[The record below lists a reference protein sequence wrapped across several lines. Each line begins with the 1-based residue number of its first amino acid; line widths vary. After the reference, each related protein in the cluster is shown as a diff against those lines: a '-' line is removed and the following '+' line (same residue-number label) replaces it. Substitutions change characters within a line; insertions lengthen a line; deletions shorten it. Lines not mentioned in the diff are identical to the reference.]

1 MARRARASAQRNDG
15 KRHNARADARGES
28 ARHCNGACTG
38 ACEML
43 HIALISSVVSTEAPV
58 SAFYSFSV
66 ARGACAQTV
75 LFLIADALPK
85 HPKAGKDLHCGAYCG
100 AAPCL
105 PVDRPQQV
113 QASSPSRPPGP
124 AELQKWH
131 VPASMHSAPAR
142 QGAARPRRSTSTA
155 AFTSSCW
162 RAWCASA
169 CGRAS
174 PPAWA

>member
-1 MARRARASAQRNDG
+1 MRVETHTTQG
-15 KRHNARADARGES
+15 KVTRVRERERERVPGYHAHS
-28 ARHCNGACTG
+28 THVS
-38 ACEML
+38 L
-43 HIALISSVVSTEAPV
+43 SLIYSVVSTEAPV